1 MYLCKKIYMKIQSF
15 TFNPFQ
21 ENTFVLWDNTGDC
34 IIIDPGCYEKNEEQE
49 LVDFIEK
56 NNLNPVKLI
65 NTHCH
70 IDHIFGNKFVSE
82 KWNLELYMH
91 KTDLPL
97 LEGAGDIA
105 KIYGFENYKGS
116 PYPKHFLEEGNVL
129 EFGESKLEI
138 LFAPGHA
145 PGHICLYSKEDKFIV
160 AGDVLFN
167 GSIGRTDLPGG
178 DFDTLIVSIKTKLF
192 PLENETVVY
201 CGHGP
206 STTIGNEKLNNPF
219 LN

>member
-1 MYLCKKIYMKIQSF
+1 MEIKQI

-21 ENTFVLWDNTGDC
+21 ENTFILWDETKEC
-34 IIIDPGCYEKNEEQE
+34 IIIDPGCYEKDEKEYLSN
-49 LVDFIEK
+49 FIES
-56 NNLNPVKLI
+56 NNLKPVKLI

-70 IDHIFGNKFVSE
+70 IDHILGNKFVSE

-97 LEGAGDIA
+97 LEGARDIA
-105 KIYGFENYKGS
+105 KMYGFENYKGS
-116 PYPKHFLEEGNVL
+116 PLPKHFLEEGDVL

-138 LFAPGHA
+138 LFTPGHA
-145 PGHICLYSKEDKFIV
+145 PGHICLFNKEESFIV
-160 AGDVLFN
+160 SGDVLFN

-178 DFDTLIVSIKTKLF
+178 NFDTLIDIIKTKLMT
-192 PLENETVVY
+192 LKDETIVY

-206 STTIGNEKLNNPF
+206 STSIGRERLSNPF
-219 LN
+219 L